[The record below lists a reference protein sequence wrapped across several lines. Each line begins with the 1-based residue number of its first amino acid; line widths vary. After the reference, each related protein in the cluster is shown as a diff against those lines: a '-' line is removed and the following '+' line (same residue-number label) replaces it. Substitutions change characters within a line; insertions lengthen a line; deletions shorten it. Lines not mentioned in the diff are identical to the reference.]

1 MPEPASFDPQALLK
15 RVEELEAALHEVTGQ
30 LTAALQ
36 LNEYYRQQL
45 HGSKSERYDPAQ
57 HHLDFDEAT
66 LGKSEPSGPETSELE
81 EDESAKR
88 RKAKRNRRTKDQL
101 FPRWI
106 KSVIVEELIPDE
118 VKANPEAYREIES
131 REHRELETTRGEV
144 YWRVTRIPKFALK
157 TDKQEKPITSPAPVA
172 SVPGTLCGPQLI
184 SQIVCDKFCD
194 HLPHYRQ
201 SQRFARRNG
210 IELQRATINT
220 WTGKLADHLRP
231 INEAIKAEVMDTDA
245 LQIDE
250 TPGSYLSPGTG
261 KSQTGYWW
269 AYRNVHTSTVYF
281 DWHTSR
287 AMDCLLDMLGFDKE
301 SKTLLFTGHI
311 QCDGYSA
318 YEALIKRFQGITLA
332 GCMAHLRRKFFDARA
347 QAPEHS
353 LPVLLKIQ
361 EIYRVERDMKLS
373 NAPPGCREIIRR
385 SRSLPLLKELWNLI
399 EGIEKTKPLPQSK
412 LGKALTYARNQ
423 WSKMEVSILNAELEI
438 DNNRIENA
446 IRPLKLGLKNYL
458 FMGSAEAGKDAALFY
473 TLIENCKV
481 HDLDPEAYLVE
492 VIEALRDPAM
502 IERAAELTPAALA
515 AAKKA
520 ASELQTA

>member
-15 RVEELEAALHEVTGQ
+15 RVGELEAALQEVTGQ

-57 HHLDFDEAT
+57 HQLDFDEAT
-66 LGKSEPSGPETSELE
+66 LGKPEPSGPETSGPE
-81 EDESAKR
+81 EDVVKR
-88 RKAKRNRRTKDQL
+88 KKVKRTRRTKDQL

-106 KSVIVEELIPDE
+106 KSIIVEELIPDE

-157 TDKQEKPITSPAPVA
+157 ADKQEKPVISPAPIS

-201 SQRFARRNG
+201 SQRFARRHG
-210 IELQRATINT
+210 IELQRGTINT
-220 WTGKLADHLRP
+220 WTAKLADLLRP
-231 INEAIKAEVMDTDA
+231 VNEAIKAEVLDTDA

-250 TPGSYLSPGTG
+250 TPGSSLAPGTG

-269 AYRNVHTSTVYF
+269 AYRNIHTSTVYF

-287 AMDCLLDMLGFDKE
+287 AMDCLLDMLGFDEE

-311 QCDGYSA
+311 QCDGYKA
-318 YEALIKRFQGITLA
+318 YDALVKRFKGIVLA
-332 GCMAHLRRKFFDARA
+332 GCMAHLRRKFFDARK
-347 QAPEHS
+347 QAPDYS
-353 LPVLLKIQ
+353 IPVLLKIQ
-361 EIYRVERDMKLS
+361 EIYRVERDLKLS
-373 NAPPGCREIIRR
+373 KAPPGCREMIRR
-385 SRSLPLLKELWNLI
+385 SRSLPLLKELKTLI
-399 EGIEKTKPLPQSK
+399 DGIEKVKPLPQSK

-458 FMGSAEAGKDAALFY
+458 FMGSAEAGKDSALFY

-502 IERAAELTPAALA
+502 IERVAELTPAALA
-515 AAKKA
+515 AARNA
-520 ASELQTA
+520 AGELKTA

>member
-1 MPEPASFDPQALLK
+1 MSEPSSFDLQALLK
-15 RVEELEAALHEVTGQ
+15 RVEELEAALRETTEH
-30 LTAALQ
+30 LAAALQ

-57 HHLDFDEAT
+57 EHLDLGEDT
-66 LGKSEPSGPETSELE
+66 LGKPEPSGPNGSAPSGP
-81 EDESAKR
+81 EDEAKKT
-88 RKAKRNRRTKDQL
+88 KAKRTRRTKDQL
-101 FPRWI
+101 FPRWLKTI
-106 KSVIVEELIPDE
+106 IVEELIPDE
-118 VKANPEAYREIES
+118 VKANPEAYREIE
-131 REHRELETTRGEV
+131 TTRGQV
-144 YWRVTRIPKFALK
+144 YWRVTRIPKFVLK
-157 TDKQEKPITSPAPVA
+157 ADKLEKPVTSPAPTP
-172 SVPGTLCGPQLI
+172 SIPGTLCGPHLI

-201 SQRFARRNG
+201 SQRFARRHG
-210 IELQRATINT
+210 IELQRGTINT
-220 WTGKLADHLRP
+220 WTAQLADLLRP
-231 INEAIKAEVMDTDA
+231 VNEAIKAEVLDTDA

-250 TPGSYLSPGTG
+250 TPGSYLAPGTG

-269 AYRNVHTSTVYF
+269 AYRNIHTSTVYF

-287 AMDCLLDMLGFDKE
+287 AMDCLLDMLGFDEE

-311 QCDGYSA
+311 QCDGYKA
-318 YEALIKRFQGITLA
+318 YDALVKQFKGIVLA
-332 GCMAHLRRKFFDARA
+332 GCMAHLRRKFFDARK
-347 QAPEHS
+347 QAPDHS
-353 LPVLLKIQ
+353 IPVLLKIQ
-361 EIYRVERDMKLS
+361 EIYRVERDLKLS
-373 NAPPGCREIIRR
+373 KAPPGCREMIRR
-385 SRSLPLLKELWNLI
+385 SRSLPLLKELKTLI
-399 EGIEKTKPLPQSK
+399 DGIEKIKPLPQSK

-458 FMGSAEAGKDAALFY
+458 FMGSAEAGKDSALFY

-502 IERAAELTPAALA
+502 LERVAELTPAALVA
-515 AAKKA
+515 ARNAVG
-520 ASELQTA
+520 ELKTA

>member
-88 RKAKRNRRTKDQL
+88 KKVKRARRTKDQL

-106 KSVIVEELIPDE
+106 KSVIVGELIPDE

-210 IELQRATINT
+210 IELQRGTINT

>member
-1 MPEPASFDPQALLK
+1 MHVGQPRRGEQSESRPEP
-15 RVEELEAALHEVTGQ
+15 V
-30 LTAALQ
+30 
-36 LNEYYRQQL
+36 
-45 HGSKSERYDPAQ
+45 
-57 HHLDFDEAT
+57 
-66 LGKSEPSGPETSELE
+66 GPETSGPEG
-81 EDESAKR
+81 DDAKR
-88 RKAKRNRRTKDQL
+88 KKVKRSRRTKDQL

-144 YWRVTRIPKFALK
+144 YWRVTRIPKFVLK
-157 TDKQEKPITSPAPVA
+157 ADKQQTPIAKPAPIS

-201 SQRFARRNG
+201 SQRFARRHG
-210 IELQRATINT
+210 IELQRGTINT
-220 WTGKLADHLRP
+220 WTGKLAEHLRP
-231 INEAIKAEVMDTDA
+231 INEAIKAEVLDTTA
-245 LQIDE
+245 LQIDDWSGATKTTNGSPQGTSGGE
-250 TPGSYLSPGTG
+250 DQTPGSYLSPGTG

-269 AYRNVHTSTVYF
+269 AYRNIHTSTVYF

-318 YEALIKRFQGITLA
+318 YEALVKRFQGITLA
-332 GCMAHLRRKFFDARA
+332 GCMAHLRRKFFDARQ

-353 LPVLLKIQ
+353 IPVLLKIQ
-361 EIYRVERDMKLS
+361 EIYRVEREIKLS
-373 NAPPGCREIIRR
+373 KAPPGCREIIRR
-385 SRSLPLLKELWNLI
+385 SRSLPLLKELWTLI
-399 EGIEKTKPLPQSK
+399 ENIEKLKPLPQSK

-423 WSKMEVSILNAELEI
+423 WHKIEVSILNAELEI

-458 FMGSAEAGKDAALFY
+458 FMGSAEAGKDSALFY

-481 HDLDPEAYLVE
+481 HQLDPEAYLAG
-492 VIEALRDPAM
+492 VIKSLREPGM
-502 IERAAELTPAALA
+502 MERASELTPSAIA
-515 AAKKA
+515 AAKNA
-520 ASELQTA
+520 DSELKTA

>member
-1 MPEPASFDPQALLK
+1 MTKQRWESPNPPAPKHPD
-15 RVEELEAALHEVTGQ
+15 R
-30 LTAALQ
+30 
-36 LNEYYRQQL
+36 
-45 HGSKSERYDPAQ
+45 
-57 HHLDFDEAT
+57 
-66 LGKSEPSGPETSELE
+66 
-81 EDESAKR
+81 
-88 RKAKRNRRTKDQL
+88 RRTKAQKEKRL
-101 FPRWI
+101 SAPAAPKTNSSPAGSKASSSKR
-106 KSVIVEELIPDE
+106 LIPDE

-210 IELQRATINT
+210 IELQRGTINT

-281 DWHTSR
+281 DWHASR

-301 SKTLLFTGHI
+301 SKTLLF
-311 QCDGYSA
+311 
-318 YEALIKRFQGITLA
+318 
-332 GCMAHLRRKFFDARA
+332 
-347 QAPEHS
+347 
-353 LPVLLKIQ
+353 
-361 EIYRVERDMKLS
+361 VER
-373 NAPPGCREIIRR
+373 
-385 SRSLPLLKELWNLI
+385 
-399 EGIEKTKPLPQSK
+399 Q
-412 LGKALTYARNQ
+412 
-423 WSKMEVSILNAELEI
+423 
-438 DNNRIENA
+438 
-446 IRPLKLGLKNYL
+446 LKLPPDDN
-458 FMGSAEAGKDAALFY
+458 
-473 TLIENCKV
+473 
-481 HDLDPEAYLVE
+481 
-492 VIEALRDPAM
+492 
-502 IERAAELTPAALA
+502 
-515 AAKKA
+515 
-520 ASELQTA
+520 